1 MAGAFGRLLKRAR
14 ATLAGSL
21 PLSLSR
27 SSTNMY
33 IEGQPVPRPSE
44 VPEVQYANVWPRYF
58 ETMGI
63 PIAEGREFTMED
75 DKKEPR
81 CVVINENL
89 ASRFWP
95 GKSAVGMRIRTDKN
109 GPFWQVVGVAK
120 KPWLAKK

>member
-1 MAGAFGRLLKRAR
+1 
-14 ATLAGSL
+14 
-21 PLSLSR
+21 
-27 SSTNMY
+27 MY